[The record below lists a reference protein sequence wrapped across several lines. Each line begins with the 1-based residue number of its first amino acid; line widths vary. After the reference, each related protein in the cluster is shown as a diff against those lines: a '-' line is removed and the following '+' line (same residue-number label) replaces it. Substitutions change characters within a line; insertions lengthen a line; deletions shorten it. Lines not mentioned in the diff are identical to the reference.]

1 MTTITTPINYYRSPL
16 PAELVSS
23 PIPPEALKVLG
34 HALNRQ
40 QIPNWK
46 FQVSEMCK
54 TLDMTIYAIKQAR
67 KWLLEHGYATY
78 KRIKFRFTVW
88 QFSPVPIPKETAH
101 SPRIIE
107 QVEIPT
113 VLQVEIQPALEVKE
127 LLKVKEQ
134 QHEPIPEPIQQKTVV
149 VSLAKEIEKPKQV
162 IKEDLKFPDTFT
174 ESQVKDAKRTLK
186 RLDMPELAQAI
197 LLQLAADILSGAIR
211 TTIPRYLGGLVK
223 TANEQGSFT
232 YAQAAGATNKG
243 GKPSIPYYTA
253 KPQPPTST
261 RSIGKAAAAAARALL
276 R

>member
-1 MTTITTPINYYRSPL
+1 
-16 PAELVSS
+16 
-23 PIPPEALKVLG
+23 
-34 HALNRQ
+34 
-40 QIPNWK
+40 
-46 FQVSEMCK
+46 
-54 TLDMTIYAIKQAR
+54 MTIIRTNPTADFVQITNALTDTPMQFKAKDIILHLISKPPSWKVIPAAICKALELSKYIVKKSLTWLR
-67 KWLLEHGYATY
+67 KHGYAFY
-78 KRIKFRFTVW
+78 KHCHTGYGEWIIFDTPQPKNATA
-88 QFSPVPIPKETAH
+88 PVIPPKL
-101 SPRIIE
+101 
-107 QVEIPT
+107 VIPT
-113 VLQVEIQPALEVKE
+113 LAFAPPLEINKE
-127 LLKVKEQ
+127 PVILKEQ

-149 VSLAKEIEKPKQV
+149 VSLAKEIKSPKQV
-162 IKEDLKFPDTFT
+162 IKEGLKFPDNFT

-243 GKPSIPYYTA
+243 GNPLIPYFTA